1 MPRSNRKKAPMK
13 PPPRDPTSTSKFES
27 WQMVS
32 TEGGIASEVSELL
45 RSEQNLMIERAM
57 RSAEKHGIR
66 VSPGHLNKGDG
77 NCAFE
82 SAILNVNER
91 QCFKEKFPLSVN
103 HYRRVW
109 VTDMKN
115 RTMNDTNWKTG
126 SDRDWEAGWDE
137 LLESGVYERGI
148 FGDLMLLGIACGL
161 RKFLLIF
168 NTSLDSPHD
177 PIYVCD
183 PRNFGVFPDTDIPVI
198 LCYNLSHYE
207 NLLPNSKS
215 DQDKSVNLVKQY
227 IGGEYQF
234 CKDDLAFLLNI
245 DSDDRQTIK
254 EIKGPNLERLEDA
267 LPDHLKERRISQ
279 MTKDEKREYR
289 FHRKNYQV
297 SKKVKIEIFDDD
309 GNEEFDFIKEIN
321 VGTGN
326 NQTSFDSERNEDEK
340 RDYKKKIAQEGI
352 STVKVKNLED
362 NPTECET
369 IVDNIVGMKNRKQ
382 VQKNLDADGLEN
394 SSADLENEEQHEK
407 IYDIALNEMKLRM
420 EEIKSIK
427 VKERTETE
435 KNELHR
441 LKMKILRKNMIT
453 RVAENEKESKRK
465 RKIRENKEKRNLE
478 NEKKAKRIRIV
489 RENAEKR
496 RVEKEKEAERKRNV
510 RQDNQRR
517 SIENKKQLEN
527 KKKTAQIKRSSHRM
541 IAANVT
547 QDKFQ
552 EKEIDE
558 NMKSS
563 YLGNLMEE
571 SNQCKKCDAYRFKN
585 ERNFCCSQGDI
596 VLPTIP
602 EPPEELR
609 KLFEQKKFTDN
620 IRGYN
625 NILAMASIGC
635 TTPESVRGP
644 NFKIQGKVYHK
655 IGSLLPSDAEN
666 PKFLQLYFYDNDE
679 ATNLRHKIMPKLS
692 KEILRYLTK
701 IIEENNSYIK
711 SFKSALEYVSDDNEL
726 SLVLLADKKKIP
738 AGDHSRRYNLPQG
751 SEVAAIMPG
760 EGEGELEVL
769 VKDRE
774 NKLSKIKCTH
784 RSYDPLLYVVFD
796 PYGTDGFSLGL
807 KRVKSKRNVSIADF
821 YSYRIQVRPG
831 YNPLLRSKRCFQQ
844 YLVDQ
849 GAKIEGMRMKWVE
862 NHQKTI
868 KAEKYN
874 GLIDAAAVGDLA
886 QAGRKIILPP
896 SITGSPRFY
905 VEKYQ
910 DCMAIV
916 QKFGKPTLF
925 ITMTCNPEWKEIQ
938 DALNPG
944 ETAFDRPDICT
955 RVFKLK
961 NDLLLDEIEKKEI
974 FGKVKAMVGTI
985 EQQKRKGLHHSHNL
999 IILESEYVPK
1009 NPEDID
1015 KIVCAEIPDP
1025 ETNPELYSIITQN
1038 NIHGPCGKLKPNS
1051 PCMEA
1056 NDKGLVYCT
1065 KEFPKDLQKA
1075 TTVTEYSYPK
1085 YRRRSTAD
1093 GGRTVVK
1100 LVAGKPVV
1108 LDNGYVV
1115 PYNCFLSLKFN
1126 CHINVEIVV
1135 SVVSV
1140 KYIYKYITKGPDRC
1154 IATLKT
1160 NDTGKENKEN
1170 SEVINEVENFTNAR
1184 YLGASESVLKIF
1196 KIPIHYRSHSVVKL
1210 ACHLPGEQAVLFE
1223 EGHEGDALERGEPST
1238 TLTAFFEK
1246 NKHDETA
1253 RNFLYTEFPGYFTYS
1268 KGKWQNKKQN
1278 IGKALGRIPTVSLC
1292 AKTME
1297 TYSLRILLNHIRG
1310 PTCYD
1315 DLKTVDG
1322 VVSNT
1327 FQEACQKLGLLEDD
1341 SEIEQALREA
1351 CSLRFGDQLILFF
1364 GSILEFC
1371 RPGDPLSLWE
1381 TFKKEFFYHYTHTQK
1396 LSDKE
1401 AENFVLNKLKQQLG
1415 RSGCTLKEFKLPEPD
1430 TTKEDAIASLIV
1442 QETSY
1447 DKENLLE
1454 KAKETVRLMN
1464 DDQLDVFNDVIASIT
1479 SGKGKMFCLN
1489 AAGGTG
1495 KTFVLNAL
1503 LDAVRGDGFVALA
1516 TASSGVAAQ
1525 LMPNGTTVHS
1535 RFKVPINVQET
1546 STCNFTSRD
1555 ATGRLISM
1563 TKLIIIDEMTM
1574 QHKFVYEC
1582 IDRSLRELISVDA
1595 PFGGITVVFSGDWRQ
1610 CLPIVKHGGRGEIV
1624 NACLRCSY
1632 LWKKIT
1638 VKNLTRNMRVQQSGD
1653 SKDFSDLLLKIGDG
1667 NMLENENMGE
1677 NMVKLPEE
1685 LFLNSSR
1692 GDDLVDEIFP
1702 EFQNT
1707 YKNIS
1712 LIKSRAILCPTNEEC
1727 RYINKILLEKLPGEV
1742 ISYKSCDSVNDT
1754 DAHMYPQEFL
1764 NTIDLPG
1771 IPPHLLEL
1779 KVGAVVIL
1787 LRNLNPS
1794 EGHVNGTRYVIQ
1806 NLLPH
1811 VIDVTAIS
1819 GSKAGAKLFIPRI
1832 WLSSKDPTL
1841 PFEMK
1846 RKQFPLK
1853 LAYSMTA
1860 NKAQGQTLDKV
1871 GIYLGREFFSHG
1883 QLYVAISRVGNANSV
1898 KIIFK
1903 KENNHHVKNVVYKEV
1918 LN

>member
-1 MPRSNRKKAPMK
+1 MPRSNKKKSRLK
-13 PPPRDPTSTSKFES
+13 PPLKDPPFSP
-27 WQMVS
+27 VS
-32 TEGGIASEVSELL
+32 LPSSATRSSFDVSGLL
-45 RSEQNLMIERAM
+45 NAEQNIMIKQAIQ
-57 RSAEKHGIR
+57 SADKHGICL
-66 VSPGHLNKGDG
+66 SPGRKNIGGG
-77 NCAFE
+77 NCAFD
-82 SAILNVNER
+82 SAIFNVNDR
-91 QCFKEKFPLSVN
+91 ACFANKFPMPSD
-103 HYRRVW
+103 HYRKIW

-115 RTMNDTNWKTG
+115 RTLNDTTWKIYP
-126 SDRDWEAGWDE
+126 DREWEQGWDE

-148 FGDLMLLGIACGL
+148 FGDLMLLGISCGL
-161 RKFLLIF
+161 KKYLLIF
-168 NTSLDSPHD
+168 NTSLDTPHD

-183 PRNFGVFPDTDIPVI
+183 PKIFGVVPDTDIPIV
-198 LCYNLSHYE
+198 LAYNMSHYE
-207 NLLPNSKS
+207 SLHPST
-215 DQDKSVNLVKQY
+215 
-227 IGGEYQF
+227 
-234 CKDDLAFLLNI
+234 
-245 DSDDRQTIK
+245 DSDTEKTAKLVQQYLQGNYKFGRKDLPYLLAMSSQDIQSQIIEK
-254 EIKGPNLERLEDA
+254 DCAGEVKGENLEVLNKRL
-267 LPDHLKERRISQ
+267 PHNLKGRRPSQ
-279 MTKDEKREYR
+279 MSVDEKREYR
-289 FHRKNYQV
+289 NYRKKN
-297 SKKVKIEIFDDD
+297 VKEGNSNLKIKIF
-309 GNEEFDFIKEIN
+309 
-321 VGTGN
+321 
-326 NQTSFDSERNEDEK
+326 Q
-340 RDYKKKIAQEGI
+340 
-352 STVKVKNLED
+352 D
-362 NPTECET
+362 NECET
-369 IVDNIVGMKNRKQ
+369 IVDNIGF
-382 VQKNLDADGLEN
+382 EN
-394 SSADLENEEQHEK
+394 SSVEHNNAEQHDE
-407 IYDIALNEMKLRM
+407 IYDEALTEMKLRI

-427 VKERTETE
+427 VKERTEKE
-435 KNELHR
+435 KKDLQRLRQKFRRQNE
-441 LKMKILRKNMIT
+441 KIRNAENKKEAKRKRET
-453 RVAENEKESKRK
+453 RGQNDKRIFENEKEAKRK
-465 RKIRENKEKRNLE
+465 RV
-478 NEKKAKRIRIV
+478 V
-489 RENAEKR
+489 REDEEKR
-496 RVEKEKEAERKRNV
+496 RAHNEKEAKRKRVVREDEEKWRAHNEKEKERMRN
-510 RQDNQRR
+510 
-517 SIENKKQLEN
+517 ITK
-527 KKKTAQIKRSSHRM
+527 IKRKSHRM
-541 IAANVT
+541 LAVNIT

-558 NMKSS
+558 NIRSS
-563 YLGNLMEE
+563 YLGNLMDET
-571 SNQCKKCDAYRFKN
+571 NQCKNCYAYKFKN
-585 ERNFCCSQGDI
+585 ERNFCCGQGDI
-596 VLPTIP
+596 VLPAIP
-602 EPPEELR
+602 EPPKELR
-609 KLFEQKKFTDN
+609 NLFEQKKFTEN

-644 NFKIQGKVYHK
+644 NFKILGKVYHK
-655 IGSLLPSDAEN
+655 IGSLLPADEEN

-679 ATNLRHKIMPKLS
+679 ATNIRLKIMPKLD
-692 KEILRYLTK
+692 KEILKKLTK

-711 SFKSALEYVSDDNEL
+711 SFKSAMEYISDNNEV

-738 AGDHSRRYNLPQG
+738 VGEHSRRYNLPQG
-751 SEVAAIMPG
+751 SEIAAIMPG
-760 EGEGELEVL
+760 QGEGELEVIT
-769 VKDRE
+769 KDRE
-774 NKLSKIKCTH
+774 NRLTKIKCTH
-784 RSYDPLLYVVFD
+784 RSYDPLLYVIFD
-796 PYGTDGFSLGL
+796 PFGTDGFSLGL
-807 KRVKSKRNVSIADF
+807 KRAKSKRNISIADF

-831 YNPLLRSKRCFQQ
+831 FNPLLRSKRCFQQ

-874 GLIDAAAVGDLA
+874 GLMDAAAVGDLA

-925 ITMTCNPEWKEIQ
+925 ITMTCNPDWKEIQ

-999 IILESEYVPK
+999 IILESDHVPK

-1015 KIVCAEIPDP
+1015 KIVSAEIPDP
-1025 ETNPELYSIITQN
+1025 ETNPELYSIITKN
-1038 NIHGPCGKLKPNS
+1038 NIHGPCGKLKLNS
-1051 PCMEA
+1051 PCMET
-1056 NDKGLVYCT
+1056 NDNGLAYCT
-1065 KEFPKDLQKA
+1065 KEFPKDLQKE

-1135 SVVSV
+1135 SVVCV

-1154 IATLKT
+1154 IVTLRT
-1160 NDTGKENKEN
+1160 DNNEKENTEN

-1223 EGHEGDALERGEPST
+1223 EGHEGDVLERGDPATS
-1238 TLTAFFEK
+1238 LTAFFEK
-1246 NKHDETA
+1246 NKEDETA
-1253 RNFLYTEFPGYFTYS
+1253 RKFLYTEFPGYFTYI
-1268 KGKWQNKKQN
+1268 KGQWQKKKQN
-1278 IGKALGRIPTVSLC
+1278 IGKALGRVPTVSLC

-1297 TYSLRILLNHIRG
+1297 TYSLRTLLNHVRG
-1310 PTCYD
+1310 PTCYE

-1322 VVSNT
+1322 VVLDT

-1341 SEIEQALREA
+1341 SEIEQGMREA

-1371 RPGDPLSLWE
+1371 RPGDPLSLWK
-1381 TFKKEFFYHYTHTQK
+1381 TFKTELFYHYIHTQK

-1401 AENFVLNKLKQQLG
+1401 AENLVLNKLKQQLG

-1430 TTKEDAIASLIV
+1430 NTKEDPIASLIV

-1447 DKENLLE
+1447 NKENLLK
-1454 KAKETVRLMN
+1454 KANEAVRLMN
-1464 DDQLDVFNDVIASIT
+1464 NDQLDVFNDVIASIT
-1479 SGKGKMFCLN
+1479 SGKGKIFCLN

-1525 LMPNGTTVHS
+1525 LMQNGTTVHS
-1535 RFKVPINVQET
+1535 RFKVPINVKQT

-1582 IDRSLRELISVDA
+1582 IDRSLRDLISVDT

-1624 NACLRCSY
+1624 NACLRSSY
-1632 LWKKIT
+1632 LWKKII
-1638 VKNLTRNMRVQQSGD
+1638 VKNLIRNMRVEQSGD
-1653 SKDFSDLLLKIGDG
+1653 SKEFSDLLLRIGDG
-1667 NMLENENMGE
+1667 NILENENMGE
-1677 NMVKLPEE
+1677 NMIKLPEE

-1707 YKNIS
+1707 YQNIS

-1727 RYINKILLEKLPGEV
+1727 KYINKILLDKLPGEV
-1742 ISYKSCDSVNDT
+1742 ISYKSCDSVNDA

-1764 NTIDLPG
+1764 NTIALPG
-1771 IPPHLLEL
+1771 IPPHLLDL

-1787 LRNLNPS
+1787 LRNINPY

-1819 GSKAGAKLFIPRI
+1819 GSKVGAKLFIPRI

-1860 NKAQGQTLDKV
+1860 NKAQGQTLDRV

-1883 QLYVAISRVGNANSV
+1883 QLYVAISRVGHANSV
-1898 KIIFK
+1898 RIIFK